1 MTATA
6 SSTFTLP
13 SAAPQPTPASTP
25 PSQSPKML
33 FIATHPR
40 STSTALER
48 AFLTRTGNDTVCVH
62 EPFGDAFY
70 YGPERMSTRFSD
82 SECKDSPYSQTTYQ
96 NVVQDI
102 KMAIAKAQD
111 LVKNKY
117 EQEQADSDDSSSS
130 SSNNDLE
137 PVVVIKDMAQYIIP
151 PPEEHWFKA
160 EGENLRNNSGE
171 DGRVTTASSF
181 SDDED
186 EESLTTAN
194 KANPT
199 VVPSSILEPMRF
211 VFLLR
216 SPHLA
221 VPSYYRCCIP
231 PLSERTG
238 FDSFR
243 SSEVGYRELRIL
255 FDHLQST
262 GTDLLVIDSED
273 LCSTP
278 GPVIEQVCLHSG
290 IPFSP
295 SMLEWEQNSQAEVEM
310 FAKWKGFHDDALNS
324 KGFGKNR
331 GTPTT
336 KQLQSKFT
344 IDYETWEKNWAEKYT
359 PEQVKEIK
367 DAVKEHMDDYLYL
380 RQFKTNF

>member
-6 SSTFTLP
+6 SSAFTLP
-13 SAAPQPTPASTP
+13 SAAPHYTPASTP
-25 PSQSPKML
+25 LSQSPKML
-33 FIATHPR
+33 FIVTHPR

-48 AFLTRTGNDTVCVH
+48 AFLTRTDKDTVCVH

-70 YGPERMSTRFSD
+70 YGPERMSTRFSE
-82 SECKDSPYSQTTYQ
+82 SECNDSPYSQTTYQ
-96 NVVQDI
+96 SVVQDI
-102 KMAIAKAQD
+102 SSAINRAQE
-111 LVKNKY
+111 LVKKKN
-117 EQEQADSDDSSSS
+117 EQEKSCSDESSSEGV
-130 SSNNDLE
+130 E
-137 PVVVIKDMAQYIIP
+137 PIVVIKDMAQYIIP
-151 PPEEHWFKA
+151 PPKAHWYKA
-160 EGENLRNNSGE
+160 EGKTLWNNTGK
-171 DGRVTTASSF
+171 DGLVTTAPSF
-181 SDDED
+181 FDY
-186 EESLTTAN
+186 EEQDRLATAN
-194 KANPT
+194 SANPT
-199 VVPSSILEPMRF
+199 VVPLSILESMKF

-216 SPHLA
+216 SAHLA

-255 FDHLQST
+255 FDHLQSN
-262 GTDLLVIDSED
+262 GADLLVIDSED
-273 LCSTP
+273 LCSKP

-331 GTPTT
+331 GTITT
-336 KQLQSKFT
+336 NQPQNEFT
-344 IDYETWEKNWAEKYT
+344 IDYNKWEKAWAEKFT
-359 PEQVKEIK
+359 PEQVAEIK
-367 DAVKEHMDDYLYL
+367 AAVTEHMDDYLYL